1 MRHFHPLPAL
11 SFAQHFTCAVFS
23 LTLLCW
29 PFFFLFLKFHSTE
42 EKKKPLLLPC
52 GLCLLLPSFVT
63 VYHVILT
70 HHSLFLFAYVT
81 YLFSQDK
88 GPAKSLAAV
97 LASLVFPTILYLP
110 SSLFSVFFSPIP
122 CSSHGLCTR
131 RAWLQV
137 LLAFRFVICDCLWF
151 TGSLFLFSFYSL
163 SYAFDMLR
171 LLILPLGFFTLGAF
185 WLFSVTV
192 LRPLFFLLCTL
203 WLNIFFL
210 FAWGPTHRSHGF
222 HTFLPVLLF
231 LILCNKAPLSTLLPC
246 LSCTS
251 P

>member
-1 MRHFHPLPAL
+1 M
-11 SFAQHFTCAVFS
+11 
-23 LTLLCW
+23 
-29 PFFFLFLKFHSTE
+29 
-42 EKKKPLLLPC
+42 PC

-70 HHSLFLFAYVT
+70 HHSLFLFAYVA

-151 TGSLFLFSFYSL
+151 TGSSFLFFFLFSVLCLWYVAPSHFATGLFY
-163 SYAFDMLR
+163 FGC
-171 LLILPLGFFTLGAF
+171 LLTIFCYSTSTFI
-185 WLFSVTV
+185 FSAVYTV
-192 LRPLFFLLCTL
+192 
-203 WLNIFFL
+203 
-210 FAWGPTHRSHGF
+210 A
-222 HTFLPVLLF
+222 
-231 LILCNKAPLSTLLPC
+231 
-246 LSCTS
+246 
-251 P
+251 